1 MGAGHARDSKACA
14 LTVAGMARSYGEGIA
29 GMARSYGEGIAGMA
43 RSYGGGIA
51 GIARSH
57 GQATALVQ
65 EEKKDER
72 NL

>member
-1 MGAGHARDSKACA
+1 
-14 LTVAGMARSYGEGIA
+14 MARSYGG
-29 GMARSYGEGIAGMA
+29 GIAGMA

-51 GIARSH
+51 GMARSY
-57 GQATALVQ
+57 GQATALVK